1 MPKSIIFVDSRVADY
16 QSLIDSFVEPAEVFV
31 LDGTS
36 DGLAQMAVYLQ
47 GRTDIDAIHV
57 ISHGSQGV
65 LYLGSMG
72 LNSSNVALH
81 GSQLAGI
88 GSSLTQTGDILLY
101 GCNVAQGDVGL
112 HFITSLAQYTGAD
125 VAASDDATGAAA
137 LGGDWVLEQA
147 SGIVDAIPIA
157 VIDYRYILPGDATPP
172 VLTSLNVPATID
184 LSKGETRLT
193 ITGTATDDSS
203 GVQLVAV
210 WFDKNISL
218 SNTYPSSSGFPY
230 FSQNMAGLPDW
241 SDSWADGTSSHTFA
255 VSTFNSDGIYNVTK
269 VDISDTQGNTRTYSA
284 SQLQALGVNTAIA
297 FVGANSDATPPVLTS
312 LNVPATIDLSKGET
326 RLTITGTATDDSSG
340 VQLVA
345 VWFDKNISLSN
356 TYPSSSGFP
365 YFSQNMAGLPDWS
378 DSWADGTSSHTFAVS
393 TFNSDGIYN
402 VTKVDISDTQG
413 NTRTYSASQLQAL
426 GVNTAIAFSHTHTN
440 SLPTGTI
447 TIAGTPTQSQT
458 VTAVNNLT
466 DLDGLG
472 AMAYQWK
479 VDGSAIFG
487 ATGNAFVIA
496 QAQVGKTIT
505 VAVSYTDGYGT
516 AESVA
521 STATGLVANVND
533 APTGSVTI
541 SGTPTQGQTL
551 TAANTLADVDGIGT
565 ISYQWQ
571 AGDNSI
577 AAATASTYTLTQA
590 EVGKVITVIASYI
603 DLFGSAESKI
613 STATSTVVANQTFTG
628 STGNDSLTGS
638 AGNDSIDGGAGVD
651 TAVYSISRSNFALS
665 KTSTGFTLTDNTGVN
680 GTDTLLNV
688 ERIKFSD
695 GAIALDVGA
704 SQPAGQTA
712 MLLGAVLPGRL
723 AFDSSKQAL
732 LGAAIDLFD
741 QGFGLQTLSG
751 AVMRLPIWDILTQKT
766 TPTNT
771 DIATYLLT
779 NVNGVAPDA
788 TTLANAV
795 TSLNTE
801 TSFATQGNFLWHLAE
816 SNTNQTHV
824 GLVGLASTGL
834 AFTI

>member
-157 VIDYRYILPGDATPP
+157 VIDYRYILPG
-172 VLTSLNVPATID
+172 
-184 LSKGETRLT
+184 
-193 ITGTATDDSS
+193 
-203 GVQLVAV
+203 
-210 WFDKNISL
+210 
-218 SNTYPSSSGFPY
+218 
-230 FSQNMAGLPDW
+230 
-241 SDSWADGTSSHTFA
+241 
-255 VSTFNSDGIYNVTK
+255 
-269 VDISDTQGNTRTYSA
+269 
-284 SQLQALGVNTAIA
+284 
-297 FVGANSDATPPVLTS
+297 DATPPVLTS